1 MRATSLVLPFILS
14 LPSVMTNPSPVWL
27 DVDTG
32 HDDAFAILLACHSP
46 NVRLLGISTVFGNA
60 PLSHTTENTLSILSA
75 IGRTDVPLYS
85 GASKPFCRAAA
96 AAPDIHGETGL
107 DGTTC
112 LPAPSSSVKTD
123 VTAIEAAYRALI
135 AQPADTAW
143 LICTGAF
150 TNAALLF
157 AIYPDLAS
165 HLKGFSVMGGAIGGG
180 FTDAPLGTVK
190 GQGERFGNWTPWAE
204 FNIYIDPES
213 AQALFSN
220 PVLAA
225 KTTLIPLD
233 LTHQF
238 LATKEV
244 QSNLLYG
251 SGKVQ
256 NGQSP
261 TLVRKL
267 FVEIL
272 TFFAKTYAD
281 VFGLVEGPPLHD
293 PLAVVAAFAPALLDD
308 QTGERFAIHVITDG
322 EHGQED
328 HVRSGKSQCGRTVAT
343 KPFPD
348 QSGIRIPRGLQ
359 ESNIWNL
366 IDEAL
371 AKAEQASLNA

>member
-1 MRATSLVLPFILS
+1 
-14 LPSVMTNPSPVWL
+14 MTKPVPVWL

-46 NVRLLGISTVFGNA
+46 NVRLLGISSVFGNA
-60 PLSHTTENTLSILSA
+60 PLSHTTGNTLSILSA
-75 IGRTDVPLYS
+75 IGRADVPVYA
-85 GASKPFCRAAA
+85 GATKPVCREAA

-123 VTAIEAAYRALI
+123 VTAIEATYRALI

-143 LICTGAF
+143 LICTGAL

-157 AIYPDLAS
+157 SVYPSLVT

-213 AQALFSN
+213 AQALFRNS
-220 PVLAA
+220 VLAA
-225 KTTLIPLD
+225 KTTLVPLD

-261 TLVRKL
+261 SLVRKL

-308 QTGERFAIHVITDG
+308 RSGERFAIHVITDG
-322 EHGQED
+322 DHGEED
-328 HVRSGKSQCGRTVAT
+328 HVRSGQSQCGRTIAT
-343 KPFPD
+343 KLTTGEA
-348 QSGIRIPRGLQ
+348 GIRILRGLQ
-359 ESNIWNL
+359 ECKIWSTV
-366 IDEAL
+366 DEAI
-371 AKAEQASLNA
+371 AKAEHACSCT

>member
-1 MRATSLVLPFILS
+1 
-14 LPSVMTNPSPVWL
+14 MTKPVPVWL

-46 NVRLLGISTVFGNA
+46 SVELLGISTVFGNA

-75 IGRTDVPLYS
+75 IGCADIPVYA
-85 GASKPFCRAAA
+85 GASKPFCRVAA

-112 LPAPSSSVKTD
+112 LPTPSRSVRTD
-123 VTAIEAAYRALI
+123 VTAIEAAYRDLI

-143 LICTGAF
+143 LICTGALS
-150 TNAALLF
+150 NAALLF
-157 AIYPDLAS
+157 SVYPDLAT
-165 HLKGFSVMGGAIGGG
+165 HLKGLSVMGGAIGGG

-220 PVLAA
+220 PVLAP

-238 LATKEV
+238 LATQEV
-244 QSNLLYG
+244 QSNLLHG
-251 SGKVQ
+251 FGKFQ
-256 NGQSP
+256 NGQTPS
-261 TLVRKL
+261 LVRKL

-272 TFFAKTYAD
+272 TFFAKTYAN

-308 QTGERFAIHVITDG
+308 RSGERFAIHVVTDG
-322 EHGQED
+322 EHGEED
-328 HVRSGKSQCGRTVAT
+328 HVRSGQSQCGRTVAT
-343 KPFPD
+343 KLTNGRG
-348 QSGIRIPRGLQ
+348 GIRIPRGLQ
-359 ESNIWNL
+359 EGKIWG
-366 IDEAL
+366 IVDEAL
-371 AKAEQASLNA
+371 AKAEHACSST